1 MERQEQ
7 DVRRD
12 DRAVIERDERGT
24 DDHRLVVAI
33 PRRKTKRRDDEE
45 AQDDR

>member
-7 DVRRD
+7 DIRRD

-33 PRRKTKRRDDEE
+33 PRRKTKRRDEE
-45 AQDDR
+45 TRDDR